1 MTLSEVVP
9 VNDIRDEQDHSSESK
24 KRGRPRKVE
33 TEPPVNVDT
42 NYVFDQLEGR
52 VTKLDLE
59 REQHAQQIK
68 DLQKQI
74 EELKADFY
82 KIASVQKVLNAF
94 EKAPNLRET
103 VPGKH
108 NKASS
113 SKEANVSELD
123 SEHGDP
129 VVKRD
134 PALYKDESFVGKK
147 FSECSPKYLRA
158 LADFFEWKGEKFNNE
173 WAKKDAKFAR
183 GWARRIEENGGQT
196 ATLGSSKDEKGLDAS
211 REDSSEEAFAE
222 HQEPSLWDNVDDTAF

>member
-9 VNDIRDEQDHSSESK
+9 VNDFHGDEEVSSEVK

-33 TEPPVNVDT
+33 TEHPVNVDV
-42 NYVFDQLEGR
+42 NYVFEQLNGR
-52 VTKLDLE
+52 VTNLE
-59 REQHAQQIK
+59 QKINGI
-68 DLQKQI
+68 QKQI

-94 EKAPNLRET
+94 EKAPNIRET
-103 VPGKH
+103 VPTKH

-113 SKEANVSELD
+113 RKEANESELD
-123 SEHGDP
+123 SEGGDP

-196 ATLGSSKDEKGLDAS
+196 ATLGSSKDEKGLDSS
-211 REDSSEEAFAE
+211 REDSSEETFAE